1 MPNPDARSGFQSIW
15 TRLAG
20 RLSVRLLVLLVASM
34 AVVFGVLGY
43 LNIQLQRGHLEKTT
57 MADTGRMSGIIKRN
71 ASYYMLRNQRDGLYH
86 IITDMANEPEMV
98 RIRIIN
104 DQGSISFSSD
114 PSEMGK
120 IVDEHLQ
127 VHETLPH
134 GVSAF
139 RLTDGQ

>member
-1 MPNPDARSGFQSIW
+1 MPNPDTKS
-15 TRLAG
+15 RLTFAWSRLTG
-20 RLSVRLLVLLVASM
+20 TLSVRLLVLLVASM

-43 LNIQLQRGHLEKTT
+43 LNIQLHRKHLEKTT
-57 MADTGRMSGIIKRN
+57 LADAARMSSVIQRN
-71 ASYYMLRNQRDGLYH
+71 TSYYMLRNQRDGLYH